1 MSKKTLSTSCQASRE
16 FATRLGQAR
25 QRERRRK
32 MNLLRGNSA
41 VSALS
46 GLHGLAVVALAA
58 VLISGSPAIA
68 EDVAPAANPP
78 AQSEQPPDQDAPPP
92 GIGAQ
97 TGYSDPLAWFNEPV
111 FTFNLKVDDWVIHP
125 VASVY
130 ADVAPEPARD
140 AVGRFLTNVRV
151 IPRVANNAFQLRFTQ
166 AGTEVARFGV
176 NTTIGVLGLFDPA
189 QNWFGL
195 EPSPNDFGL
204 TIRTYGVPSGPY
216 VMLPLLGPSTVGDT
230 VGVVADGL
238 MDPISWLLPAVVSIS
253 VQVGQRAATFVNY
266 RSLHLDQFAEVDRY
280 AIDLYGAVQDA
291 YMQTRENETKKLLGQ
306 GEQ

>member
-1 MSKKTLSTSCQASRE
+1 MLRYASRE
-16 FATRLGQAR
+16 FATRLGPAQ
-25 QRERRRK
+25 QSEGRRK
-32 MNLLRGNSA
+32 MNLLTGNGA
-41 VSALS
+41 VSALR
-46 GLHGLAVVALAA
+46 GLHALAVVALAA
-58 VLISGSPAIA
+58 AVISASPAIA
-68 EDVAPAANPP
+68 QDAGPAANPP
-78 AQSEQPPDQDAPPP
+78 DQGAQRPDQDAPPP
-92 GIGAQ
+92 GMSAQ
-97 TGYSDPLAWFNEPV
+97 TGYSDPLVWFNEPV
-111 FTFNLKVDDWVIHP
+111 FTFNVKMDDWVVRP

-151 IPRVANNAFQLRFTQ
+151 IPRVANNAFQLRFAQ

-176 NTTIGVLGLFDPA
+176 NTTIGVLGFFDPA

-216 VMLPLLGPSTVGDT
+216 VMLPVLGPSTVGDT

-238 MDPISWLLPAVVSIS
+238 MDPISWLLPAIVSIP
-253 VQVGQRAATFVNY
+253 VQVGQSAVTYVNY

-291 YMQTRENETKKLLGQ
+291 YLQSRENETKKLLGQ